1 MQKPK
6 ICALLNADVEVLLQ
20 LGTPLEESH
29 DSEPENK
36 NFYDGQTVLITLAPS
51 VSAAYSLCRCAC
63 VDHDIVLTG
72 NGDLLMR
79 RVPND
84 LRAFA
89 FEV

>member
-1 MQKPK
+1 MILSLKTGIFMTAVP
-6 ICALLNADVEVLLQ
+6 
-20 LGTPLEESH
+20 
-29 DSEPENK
+29 
-36 NFYDGQTVLITLAPS
+36 VLITLAPA
-51 VSAAYSLCRCAC
+51 VSAAYFLCGCAC
-63 VDHDIVLTG
+63 VDHDVVLTG